1 MFPFFTI
8 LKNVGLFRVTDEMEV
23 DGLDASKH
31 GGSACDPDVRDSS
44 GAGRGDA
51 AATTRTVRGDGVGR
65 RYKIDLEAMNT
76 PTDVNRKPPAVH
88 LEKDVVHS

>member
-31 GGSACDPDVRDSS
+31 GGSALVPGVRVSS

-51 AATTRTVRGDGVGR
+51 AAATRIAR
-65 RYKIDLEAMNT
+65 
-76 PTDVNRKPPAVH
+76 
-88 LEKDVVHS
+88 